1 MFFIGARKCK
11 MFVLKN
17 FIKQLLYESR
27 YSRSFWRTLVVL
39 NGQFTIF
46 QKKLSENKNDN
57 VQKTAKAT
65 PSTTLALYMT
75 LIHTM

>member
-1 MFFIGARKCK
+1 MIQ
-11 MFVLKN
+11 N
-17 FIKQLLYESR
+17 FTLQLLYESKYR
-27 YSRSFWRTLVVL
+27 RSFWRTLLVL
-39 NGQFTIF
+39 NSQFTIF
-46 QKKLSENKNDN
+46 QKKLSKKKNDN

>member
-1 MFFIGARKCK
+1 MQNVGVTK
-11 MFVLKN
+11 
-17 FIKQLLYESR
+17 FIKRFCMKVSTGAVFGGRCWLLTFNS
-27 YSRSFWRTLVVL
+27 
-39 NGQFTIF
+39 QFSK
-46 QKKLSENKNDN
+46 KKLSEKKNDN

>member
-1 MFFIGARKCK
+1 VQKNAKCWCYK
-11 MFVLKN
+11 IYQTF
-17 FIKQLLYESR
+17 LYESKYR
-27 YSRSFWRTLVVL
+27 RSFWRALLVV

-46 QKKLSENKNDN
+46 QKKLSEKKNDN

-65 PSTTLALYMT
+65 PSTTLALYMS